1 VARSGLFNV
10 DAQRGLFSANT
21 NSRYVWFVLGLTV
34 IVQTVGSVV
43 SQGIYT
49 LVPFFRD
56 EFGLNRSEAALAVTV
71 MNAGQVVSMF
81 WLGQATD
88 RYGERAVVSSTMIG
102 MGAAAVMGATLANSY
117 VALLMALFSL
127 GIFYASVQPGGTRA
141 IVRWFPP
148 QHRGL
153 ATGLRQAAVPLGTSI
168 AAFTLPLIAT
178 AAGWRYAVLAQ
189 GLIGVAGGIFFWS
202 CYRESMDLKDGAA
215 TVRLPVRALI
225 KTLSE
230 DAGFWLVLGG
240 GVAMSAFQFTFTASA
255 ISFMTDHFKM
265 DVLFAA
271 SLFAGAQIVG
281 IPGRVLLPFV
291 ADRLWPGYRERV
303 LGYIMS
309 ICVFVTV
316 AYMLL
321 PPDTP
326 NWGTVH
332 RARNHRAVWDWL
344 VSALYPANCGNST
357 EGGHRFNRQLWQYA
371 LHDRDVAVSAS
382 LRSTRGHRGLPDRM
396 AGVNSSTCHTVADVD
411 SAAAEVAFLARLS
424 RPFHTHQR
432 GTLSC

>member
-326 NWGTVH
+326 NWALCIVLGIIGLFGIGWFPLYILQIAEIAPKAAIASTVSFGNTLCMIAMSLSPLLFGALADIAGY
-332 RARNHRAVWDWL
+332 RIAWL
-344 VSALYPANCGNST
+344 ALI
-357 EGGHRFNRQLWQYA
+357 
-371 LHDRDVAVSAS
+371 
-382 LRSTRGHRGLPDRM
+382 LP
-396 AGVNSSTCHTVADVD
+396 
-411 SAAAEVAFLARLS
+411 LAILSPMLIRL
-424 RPFHTHQR
+424 QR
-432 GTLSC
+432 RLPS